1 MIFMLALLFLA
12 SYSYACQRYTHIPEH
27 LKSRK
32 LYAAD
37 FKELGVEF
45 TNTLHCTLD
54 RSRLIGKEIE
64 SEYVALYPGRARNL
78 KKLYECVLDQLND
91 DYRPALYLRYINEM
105 VGFGAFAQEPIED
118 GQFVIEY
125 TGMLVDDDDCKEDGD
140 YAMEVGKRYLKDGER
155 TLLSIDAYER
165 GNFSRFINHSFHPNL
180 TSMTIYNPGDGL
192 FHLVFHAEENIA
204 KDQQLFISY
213 GRGYWESRNI
223 EPIDLNPHL

>member
-78 KKLYECVLDQLND
+78 KKLYECVLDQLNED
-91 DYRPALYLRYINEM
+91 PRSAFHLKYINDT
-105 VGFGAFAQEPIED
+105 VGFGTFAQEPIEE
-118 GQFVIEY
+118 GELVIEY
-125 TGMLVDDDDCKEDGD
+125 TGTLVEDDDCQVGGD
-140 YAMEVGKRYLKDGER
+140 YATEVGKKYLKDGER

-180 TSMTIYNPGDGL
+180 TSMTIYNPKDGL
-192 FHLVFHAEENIA
+192 FHVVLHAQTDLD
-204 KDQQLFISY
+204 KDQQLFVSY
-213 GRGYWESRNI
+213 GRGYWESRDI